1 MARKR
6 VGNVKKRGDRTT
18 KLTGSERKGRNREYD
33 KQLAKSRIYIGE
45 TVERSRALI
54 YKTNAKTDEEMAD
67 MLSER

>member
-33 KQLAKSRIYIGE
+33 KKLAKSRIYIGD
-45 TVERSRALI
+45 TVERWRALNHE
-54 YKTNAKTDEEMAD
+54 TNIKTDEEMAD
-67 MLSER
+67 MLIER

>member
-18 KLTGSERKGRNREYD
+18 KLTGSERKGRNRKYD
-33 KQLAKSRIYIGE
+33 KKLAKSRIYIGD
-45 TVERSRALI
+45 TAERMRALI

-67 MLSER
+67 MLIER